1 MVGAERASVV
11 LVPSS
16 LWQEPLFDVVSH
28 SLSDDPAKDCSCD
41 YETGVSDATRVS
53 CNSEASFSHRFCL
66 VVPSETAL
74 NMDASIVLFRLSL
87 FSHSS
92 DCRVADKHAPDSV
105 SFLLFPECRVAERHA
120 PDGVS

>member
-1 MVGAERASVV
+1 MVCVEHASVV
-11 LVPSS
+11 LVSIS
-16 LWQEPLFDVVSH
+16 LRQEPLFDVV
-28 SLSDDPAKDCSCD
+28 DDPAKDCSCD
-41 YETGVSDATRVS
+41 DETGVSDATRAS

-74 NMDASIVLFRLSL
+74 NMDAPIVLFRLSL

-105 SFLLFPECRVAERHA
+105 SILLFPECRVAER
-120 PDGVS
+120 PGFVM